1 MKKMWKNTFLL
12 VLTGGYLLL
21 FLLLQLFSPE
31 KTLSDSER
39 RALQKKPQL
48 TLDTIKDGSYMKDF
62 ETYTQDQ
69 FPFRDS
75 FRGIKSLSSLGLFL
89 QKEVNHLYVAEGSIS
104 KVEYPFSQ
112 SMLDHA
118 VNTFQGIYD
127 KFLKDTNV
135 SIYSCVVPDK
145 NYFLANKSGHLALD
159 YEAFEQEFHAQTSFM
174 TNVSIKDLLSQED
187 YYHTDS
193 HWRQER
199 ILPIAKRLCE
209 HMGASL
215 PSGYETME
223 AGVYQKQLWDK
234 PFYGVYY
241 GQLALPFAPDVLYYL
256 TSPVLERVSVTSYG
270 TGTAKPSVVYN
281 LEKAEDKDPYELF
294 LSGADP
300 LITIENPLAE
310 TDKELV
316 VFRDSFGS
324 SLVPLMVPAYKTVT
338 LVDIRYL
345 QSDFLPYFVEFDSQD
360 VLFLYSTVLLNNSL
374 GLH

>member
-1 MKKMWKNTFLL
+1 MKKMWKNAFLL

-112 SMLDHA
+112 PMLDHA

-145 NYFLANKSGHLALD
+145 NYFLANKSGHLSLD

-215 PSGYETME
+215 PSGYDTME
-223 AGVYQKQLWDK
+223 AGVYEKKLWDK

-241 GQLALPFAPDVLYYL
+241 GQLALPFAPDALYYL
-256 TSPVLERVSVTSYG
+256 TSPMLDRISVTSYC
-270 TGTAKPSVVYN
+270 T
-281 LEKAEDKDPYELF
+281 
-294 LSGADP
+294 
-300 LITIENPLAE
+300 
-310 TDKELV
+310 
-316 VFRDSFGS
+316 
-324 SLVPLMVPAYKTVT
+324 
-338 LVDIRYL
+338 
-345 QSDFLPYFVEFDSQD
+345 
-360 VLFLYSTVLLNNSL
+360 
-374 GLH
+374 